1 MFNHVQPGQFLV
13 NKDGEKRK
21 ILGICGE
28 VIFVSEADYF
38 TGLYGQYTEEEIRKN
53 NWSLLEEPW
62 VPKGNE
68 MVYIVESTGKISY
81 TPWSAW
87 DEESR
92 NFFLATGNYFRSL
105 SDAELYRQ
113 KLIERMGRKE

>member
-1 MFNHVQPGQFLV
+1 MQPGQFLG
-13 NKDGEKRK
+13 NKDGEKIK
-21 ILGICGE
+21 VIDVSKNDE
-28 VIFVSEADYF
+28 VVFVSKYEPFKYVNDF
-38 TGLYGQYTEEEIRKN
+38 RSKSSLVEEG
-53 NWSLLEEPW
+53 WSLLEEPW

-92 NFFLATGNYFRSL
+92 NFFLATDNYFRSL

-113 KLIERMGRKE
+113 KLKEN